1 MNSGFPNLSGGQ
13 EDLEEGFWSSFSNVM
28 MVILKIF
35 LLVIV
40 IMALNN
46 RNLLDDLKNTVQAKE
61 EAQEETKQALHLAQ
75 SSLKANATLEEQLT
89 YFQQRSS
96 SLELELLR
104 SRAEAEESRKVSTS
118 RKAELTRLEAISHEQ
133 AEALVSRDKT
143 VGELQAKLT
152 GLTAEQERTQSELIA
167 ARDSANRKETELVS
181 LRTKYNES
189 DAKLLSLQGEFTE
202 LDKKYQKLL
211 KPARSASNKQVVEVM
226 YRKTGYSLRKPGDA
240 SYRNLD
246 RSALES
252 ELGALKTQFG
262 TDLYVKIIIPD
273 NSGLSYSEA
282 WGFTNNILSRYDYY
296 YNQAGSTAP
305 TVPEARSGA
314 KEE

>member
-1 MNSGFPNLSGGQ
+1 MNSGFPNLGGGQ

-75 SSLKANATLEEQLT
+75 SSLKANATLEEQLA

-104 SRAEAEESRKVSTS
+104 SRAEAEESRKVSSS
-118 RKAELTRLEAISHEQ
+118 RKAELTRLQAISHEQ
-133 AEALVSRDKT
+133 AQALVDRDKT
-143 VGELQAKLT
+143 VNEIQGKLT
-152 GLTAEQERTQSELIA
+152 GLTAEQERIRSELIA

-211 KPARSASNKQVVEVM
+211 KPARSANNKQVVEVM
-226 YRKTGYSLRKPGDA
+226 YRKTGYSIRKPGDG

-246 RSALES
+246 RGALES
-252 ELGALKTQFG
+252 ELGELKTQFG

-282 WGFTNNILSRYDYY
+282 WGFTNNILNRYDYY
-296 YNQAGSTAP
+296 YNQAGNTAP
-305 TVPEARSGA
+305 AAPEARPGTG
-314 KEE
+314 EQ

>member
-13 EDLEEGFWSSFSNVM
+13 EDLEESFWSSFSNVM

-46 RNLLDDLKNTVQAKE
+46 RNLLDDLKNNVQAKE
-61 EAQEETKQALHLAQ
+61 EAQEEAKLALHLAQ
-75 SSLKANATLEEQLT
+75 SSLKANASLEEQLA

-96 SLELELLR
+96 SLDLELLR
-104 SRAEAEESRKVSTS
+104 SRAEAEGARNLSNNQ
-118 RKAELTRLEAISHEQ
+118 KAELNRLQALNKEQ
-133 AEALVSRDKT
+133 ADTLVNRNKIL
-143 VGELQAKLT
+143 GELQGKLT
-152 GLTAEQERTQSELIA
+152 GLMVEKERTQSELAA
-167 ARDSANRKETELVS
+167 ARDNTTRMETELSS

-189 DAKLLSLQGEFTE
+189 DIKLLSLQGEFTE

-211 KPARSASNKQVVEVM
+211 KPARSASNKQVVEVL
-226 YRKTGYSLRKPGDA
+226 YQKTGYSLRKAGEG

-246 RSALES
+246 RASLEN

-262 TDLYVKIIIPD
+262 NDLYVRIVIPD

-282 WGFTNNILSRYDYY
+282 WSFTNQILSRYDYY
-296 YNQAGSTAP
+296 YNQTPSSAPAPPVGSP
-305 TVPEARSGA
+305 SPGRE
-314 KEE
+314 